1 MPGRL
6 IFAQHGREVSLVLA
20 IMLLAFVNSVPAS
33 ANDNL
38 VKVAGA
44 VGEQRA
50 VVVPVSH
57 EPSSHA
63 RQLGRNRRSVANAR
77 PRYCTY
83 VGCRGY
89 HLLGIGF

>member
-1 MPGRL
+1 MSSQIGRKVPL
-6 IFAQHGREVSLVLA
+6 VSA
-20 IMLLAFVNSVPAS
+20 IMLLACVQSAPAS

-38 VKVAGA
+38 TKVADA
-44 VGEQRA
+44 VGVQRA

-83 VGCRGY
+83 LGCRGY

>member
-1 MPGRL
+1 MSSQIGRKVPL
-6 IFAQHGREVSLVLA
+6 VSA
-20 IMLLAFVNSVPAS
+20 IMLLACVQSAPAS

-38 VKVAGA
+38 VKVADA

-57 EPSSHA
+57 EPSSLA

-83 VGCRGY
+83 LGCRGY